1 MTHDEPDAM
10 TKALS
15 SDAETS
21 EDRAQRRAE
30 LARFCDEVR
39 SRLSAIEAAIAEL
52 ARRLPE

>member
-39 SRLSAIEAAIAEL
+39 SRLISFRD
-52 ARRLPE
+52 ARRQPASAL